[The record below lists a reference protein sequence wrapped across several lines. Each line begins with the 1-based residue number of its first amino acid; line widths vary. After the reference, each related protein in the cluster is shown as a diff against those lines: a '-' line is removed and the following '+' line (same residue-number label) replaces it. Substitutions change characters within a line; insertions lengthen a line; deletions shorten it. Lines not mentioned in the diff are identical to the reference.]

1 MSTHFECPFR
11 HVNCQM
17 GLLRGVWSRI
27 MTDGDGFSLRKGI
40 ELREACR
47 IMVYWIEGRVIKEV
61 VGG

>member
-1 MSTHFECPFR
+1 
-11 HVNCQM
+11 M

-40 ELREACR
+40 DKLREACR